1 MLHMSNLTFY
11 KFLFIIALLI
21 AESMFL
27 FRLKRKPHFPLR
39 LAVSTI
45 FMLLF
50 VAGFP
55 VLAYNAIYSSLMFTV
70 FFAVTVFT
78 TRLCYDISWKS
89 SLFCTI
95 AGYSTQHLASV
106 CYGLISTL
114 GGFEYGT
121 QMYSS
126 SRLEVGVLPLLVFA
140 EVYALVYWCIFG
152 FFGKKICKEEAIS
165 IRSPAMLV
173 LLVVTVLV
181 EIVLNAAVT
190 YRSYENLDVVYYVS
204 ASMVNI
210 VCSLAVLIIQ
220 FTLMLQ
226 KTLEDELNIVN
237 QMWHQEQK
245 QYEISKQ
252 TIDLIN
258 MKCHDMK
265 HQIHSISRQTAIDP
279 QVLREMEQTISIYDS
294 IVKTGNQA
302 LDIILAE
309 KSLYC
314 QNNDI
319 FISCMV
325 DGKKLSF
332 MSDSDIYSLFGNIL
346 DNAIQSV
353 LNLERDHRVI
363 GITVRAEEELLS
375 VNSHNYYAG
384 SIRMEGGLP
393 VTSNRDRTLHGF
405 GVKSMVMIVEKYGGT
420 ISFDAKDQIFNL
432 NILFPISGGTGT
444 V

>member
-265 HQIHSISRQTAIDP
+265 HQIHSISRQTAISSRDSG
-279 QVLREMEQTISIYDS
+279 QIISIS
-294 IVKTGNQA
+294 RR
-302 LDIILAE
+302 
-309 KSLYC
+309 
-314 QNNDI
+314 
-319 FISCMV
+319 IS
-325 DGKKLSF
+325 
-332 MSDSDIYSLFGNIL
+332 MSSSCL
-346 DNAIQSV
+346 
-353 LNLERDHRVI
+353 
-363 GITVRAEEELLS
+363 
-375 VNSHNYYAG
+375 
-384 SIRMEGGLP
+384 IRIP
-393 VTSNRDRTLHGF
+393 R
-405 GVKSMVMIVEKYGGT
+405 
-420 ISFDAKDQIFNL
+420 
-432 NILFPISGGTGT
+432 
-444 V
+444 